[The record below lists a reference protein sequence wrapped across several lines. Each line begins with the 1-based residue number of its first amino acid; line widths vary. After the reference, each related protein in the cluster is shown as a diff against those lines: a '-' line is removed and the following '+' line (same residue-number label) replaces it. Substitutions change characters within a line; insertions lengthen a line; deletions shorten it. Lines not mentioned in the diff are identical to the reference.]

1 MERAAQVIA
10 ALFVLVLGAAS
21 ISNMFNPAAV
31 AETAGFNPTSNYGL
45 TNMRT
50 LGAPT
55 LSLAIFTAIG
65 IYRKEW
71 LLIVPASMYFGFNLS
86 ARLISVVAEGFEP
99 VMTRGLMLTSTL
111 FILSLVAVYLFRR
124 SSAPAE

>member
-1 MERAAQVIA
+1 MERAAQILA
-10 ALFVLVLGAAS
+10 GLFVLVLIAAS
-21 ISNMFNPAAV
+21 VSNMFNPASV

-55 LSLAIFTAIG
+55 LSIAIITTIG

-71 LLIVPASMYFGFNLS
+71 LLILPAAMYFGFNLT
-86 ARLISVVAEGFEP
+86 ARLISIVVEGFEP
-99 VMTRGLMLTSTL
+99 VMVRGLGITSTL
-111 FILSLVAVYLFRR
+111 FFLALIAVYLFNRIKTET
-124 SSAPAE
+124 A

>member
-1 MERAAQVIA
+1 MEKAAQIIA
-10 ALFVLVLGAAS
+10 GLFVLVLGAAS
-21 ISNMFNPAAV
+21 ISNMFNPASV
-31 AETAGFNPTSNYGL
+31 AATAGFNPISDYGL

-71 LLIVPASMYFGFNLS
+71 LLILPAAMYFGFNLS
-86 ARLISVVAEGFEP
+86 ARLISVAAEGFEP
-99 VMTRGLMLTSTL
+99 VMTRGLTLTSTL
-111 FILSLVAVYLFRR
+111 FILSLVAVYLFQR
-124 SSAPAE
+124 SAKPAA

>member
-1 MERAAQVIA
+1 MLRAAQAIA

-31 AETAGFNPTSNYGL
+31 AETAGFNPISNYGL

-71 LLIVPASMYFGFNLS
+71 LLIVPAAMYFGFNLT

-99 VMTRGLMLTSTL
+99 VMTRGLLLTSTL
-111 FILSLVAVYLFRR
+111 LVLALISIYLFRR
-124 SSAPAE
+124 STSEE

>member
-1 MERAAQVIA
+1 MLKAAQAIA

-21 ISNMFNPAAV
+21 ISNMFNPASV
-31 AETAGFNPTSNYGL
+31 AETAGFNPISNYGL

-55 LSLAIFTAIG
+55 LSLAIITAIG

-71 LLIVPASMYFGFNLS
+71 LLITPAAMYFGFNFT
-86 ARLISVVAEGFEP
+86 ARLISVVVEGFEP
-99 VMTRGLMLTSTL
+99 VMTRGLLLTSTL
-111 FILSLVAVYLFRR
+111 LVLALVSIYLFRR
-124 SSAPAE
+124 ASAE

>member
-1 MERAAQVIA
+1 MERAAQILA
-10 ALFVLVLGAAS
+10 GIFVLVLVAAS
-21 ISNMFNPAAV
+21 VSNMFNPANV

-55 LSLAIFTAIG
+55 LSIAIITAIG

-71 LLIVPASMYFGFNLS
+71 LLVLPAAMYFGFNLT
-86 ARLISVVAEGFEP
+86 ARLISIAVEGFEP
-99 VMTRGLMLTSTL
+99 VMVRGLGITSAL
-111 FILSLVAVYLFRR
+111 FILALVAVYLFNRIK
-124 SSAPAE
+124 AETA

>member
-1 MERAAQVIA
+1 MLRVAQAIA
-10 ALFVLVLGAAS
+10 ALFVLALGAAS

-31 AETAGFNPTSNYGL
+31 AETAGFNPISNYGL

-71 LLIVPASMYFGFNLS
+71 LLIVPAAMYFGFNLS
-86 ARLISVVAEGFEP
+86 ARLISVAVEGFEP
-99 VMTRGLMLTSTL
+99 VMTRGLLLTSTL
-111 FILSLVAVYLFRR
+111 FVLALVSIYLFRQ
-124 SSAPAE
+124 ATTEE